1 MIGFD
6 SLLLIKLEQE
16 HIFCVSDSKY
26 NSIRIN
32 IIRLSLTPV
41 DKKHYFVHLSFSSTL
56 ELIHDILSDL
66 QKLLKC
72 FNGTG
77 IVAYFRIPLAA
88 FGAGLATV
96 VPNSFALFLKDLKLS
111 SLAIPA
117 LNVFALTL
125 EQNYKFPIVS
135 G

>member
-1 MIGFD
+1 M
-6 SLLLIKLEQE
+6 
-16 HIFCVSDSKY
+16 
-26 NSIRIN
+26 
-32 IIRLSLTPV
+32 
-41 DKKHYFVHLSFSSTL
+41 
-56 ELIHDILSDL
+56 SDL

-77 IVAYFRIPLAA
+77 IVAYFRIPSAA

-96 VPNSFALFLKDLKLS
+96 VPNNFALFLKDLKLS